1 MITRN
6 CWYLQRA
13 LPDSA
18 YWYLF
23 ALPFCF
29 FAQFFSSLLLLSI
42 FFLFVACLFSGFF
55 FCRWLELSSDVNL
68 CSNWRMFKEC
78 CSKSVSHVLWEIPKN
93 RSKVTPAAQATLKI
107 TAKLLLKSLEMKN
120 EWTNLL
126 NVIDAKVSFVLLPSN
141 SNVRASSFKLM
152 GKKYSKVRMTQGN

>member
-29 FAQFFSSLLLLSI
+29 FAQLFFI
-42 FFLFVACLFSGFF
+42 AAVIVNFFLFVSCLFLGFF
-55 FCRWLELSSDVNL
+55 LSFFCANRVNLHLILVYSIGFGAWLFWSHTRWLELSSDVNL

-107 TAKLLLKSLEMKN
+107 TAKLLLKTLEMKN
-120 EWTNLL
+120 E
-126 NVIDAKVSFVLLPSN
+126 
-141 SNVRASSFKLM
+141 
-152 GKKYSKVRMTQGN
+152 